1 MKIVRVVSMIN
12 KSSMYYFEGLL
23 NIFFMLTVANMIF
36 VIGLVVIIIND
47 KRLSCYM
54 TQANGR

>member
-23 NIFFMLTVANMIF
+23 NIFFMLMVANMIF